1 MHVLDGRLPHPH
13 GSARRGG
20 GALRALLALRNDVG
34 LLAEQYD
41 PTARRMLGNVPQAFS
56 HVSLVS
62 TAETLGGRN
71 GFRSRR
77 EED

>member
-1 MHVLDGRLPHPH
+1 MERFE
-13 GSARRGG
+13 R
-20 GALRALLALRNDVG
+20 LLALRNDVG

-41 PTARRMLGNVPQAFS
+41 PTARRMLGNLPQAFS

-62 TAETLGGRN
+62 TVETLGGRN

-77 EED
+77 QES